1 MKEIEKTLKQKVSTL
16 EDGLSRIFIIHYS
29 CESFLEVKQGS
40 PTIVSIA
47 IKNLYSGQVQ
57 TFALCDFETEQV
69 MLEAYFQFLESNRDK
84 LYVHWNMTDTVYGF
98 EAIRNRYQQL
108 TGNIGVAIP
117 GEQLFDLDDIVE
129 KKYGKRYASHPK
141 LLNLAQINHYS
152 LLGFRSGKDEAEL
165 FKKSAFFEN
174 KLSTIRKAHVIAN
187 ILEDLLSDRL
197 LTDNRKFATIIRRIE
212 ENVTYKLIA
221 IFVTLATLASVFF
234 TAVNFLNK

>member
-1 MKEIEKTLKQKVSTL
+1 MNEIEKTLKQKISTL

-29 CESFLEVKQGS
+29 CESFLDVKQGS

-57 TFALCDFETEQV
+57 SFALCDFESEQI
-69 MLEAYFQFLESNRDK
+69 MLEGYFQFLENNRDK

-98 EAIRNRYQQL
+98 EAIRNRYHQI
-108 TGNIGVAIP
+108 TGKTGVSIP

-141 LLNLAQINHYS
+141 LLSLAQINRYS

-165 FKKSAFFEN
+165 FKQSAFFEN
-174 KLSTIRKAHVIAN
+174 KLSTIRKTHVIAN
-187 ILEDLLSDRL
+187 ILEDVLSDRL
-197 LTDNRKFATIIRRIE
+197 LTDNRKFVTMIRRIE
-212 ENVTYKLIA
+212 ENATYKLIA
-221 IFVTLATLASVFF
+221 IIVTLVTLVSAII
-234 TAVNFLNK
+234 AVVQLIK